1 MILFSAGLE
10 WPFSPQLPPQDNIY
24 GLFDVTGQASI
35 NCRNLE
41 RTHRFF
47 WIAPFG
53 ISRKPKFNHIIAVAI
68 NLLCLPDLL
77 KSAMMACNGLKLF

>member
-41 RTHRFF
+41 GRIVFLDSTIWNFLQAK
-47 WIAPFG
+47 I
-53 ISRKPKFNHIIAVAI
+53 
-68 NLLCLPDLL
+68 
-77 KSAMMACNGLKLF
+77 

>member
-10 WPFSPQLPPQDNIY
+10 WPFLPQLPPQDNIY

-41 RTHRFF
+41 GTYRFF
-47 WIAPFG
+47 G
-53 ISRKPKFNHIIAVAI
+53 
-68 NLLCLPDLL
+68 
-77 KSAMMACNGLKLF
+77 